1 MNPSDDELTQ
11 AVPSFM
17 FVALLTTK
25 YIWQLLTEVE
35 PVNSSPYSIQY
46 NDILS
51 NYNYNQNVHIGKP
64 SKLNFTLA
72 NNYNKLLQI

>member
-1 MNPSDDELTQ
+1 MNPSNAELTQ

-17 FVALLTTK
+17 FVALLTKK

-46 NDILS
+46 
-51 NYNYNQNVHIGKP
+51 Y
-64 SKLNFTLA
+64 FLA
-72 NNYNKLLQI
+72 QSYLFAIPTPPR